1 MITMFRLNYILLLG
15 SFLFTA
21 ICFAQGKTYTDS
33 ISPIRKPLPGLG
45 LQQHDFLYT
54 GEWDYRKPVQT
65 IYILRKG
72 KIVWSHDIP
81 FHDPATGE
89 MEELGDATMRPNGN
103 IAFCRKTGASEI
115 TPDKKMIWNYEAPKG
130 TEIHSVEPIGTDKI
144 LMVING
150 APAIIKLINI
160 KTGQTEKELTLP
172 TGSPKPHG
180 QFRRVRMT
188 KAGTLLAAHMD
199 AGKVSEYDWSGKE
212 IWSINVKSPWLA
224 TRLKNGNTLIT
235 SNHGFVIEVNKNGET
250 VWEVNQNDLRDFKLY
265 IPQVAV
271 RLANGNTV
279 ITNWCPNGIKKPED
293 WPGSVQILEVTRDKK
308 LVWALSQW
316 SDPDL
321 GPASSFQLLD
331 EPTIKKSKGYLK
343 RYK

>member
-1 MITMFRLNYILLLG
+1 MITMFRLKHILLLG
-15 SFLFTA
+15 SFLFTTVL
-21 ICFAQGKTYTDS
+21 FAQSKTSTDS
-33 ISPIRKPLPGLG
+33 ISSIRKPLPGMG

-65 IYILRKG
+65 IYIVRKG
-72 KIVWSHDIP
+72 KIVWTHDIP

-115 TPDKKMIWNYEAPKG
+115 TPDKKLIWNYEAPKG

-160 KTGQTEKELTLP
+160 KTGQTEKELTLL

-180 QFRRVRMT
+180 QFRRVRIT
-188 KAGTLLAAHMD
+188 EAGTLLAAHMD
-199 AGKVSEYDWSGKE
+199 AGKVSEYDWNGKE
-212 IWSINVKSPWLA
+212 IWSVNVKSPWLA

-250 VWEVNQNDLRDFKLY
+250 VWEVNQKDLPDFKLY
-265 IPQVAV
+265 IPQVAI

-293 WPGSVQILEVTRDKK
+293 WPGSVQILEVTKDKK
-308 LVWALSQW
+308 LVWSLSQW

-321 GPASSFQLLD
+321 GPASSIQLLD
-331 EPTIKKSKGYLK
+331 EPAIKKSKGYLK
-343 RYK
+343 HYR